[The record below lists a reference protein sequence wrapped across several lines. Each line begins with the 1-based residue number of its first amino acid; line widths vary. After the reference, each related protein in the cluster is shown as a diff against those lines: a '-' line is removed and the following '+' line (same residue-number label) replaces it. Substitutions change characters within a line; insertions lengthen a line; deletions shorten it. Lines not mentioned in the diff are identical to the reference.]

1 MTHREPLADIYL
13 EILRMLL
20 TPFFPDTVRAYH
32 GTRGNGVDPI
42 GDITAPPNYSLPS
55 RSEDEVN
62 KQGGN
67 NDLASN
73 NLRPYVAGKG
83 VIAPIGLY
91 QPVPAYTEEARDAR
105 VQGVVLIQAVV
116 RKDGTVGDLKVL
128 KGLGHGLDESAINT
142 IAAKWR
148 FKPGTLNGIP
158 VDVLANIEVSFA
170 LY

>member
-1 MTHREPLADIYL
+1 LSEKGESAPLAFYK
-13 EILRMLL
+13 
-20 TPFFPDTVRAYH
+20 
-32 GTRGNGVDPI
+32 
-42 GDITAPPNYSLPS
+42 SL
-55 RSEDEVN
+55 
-62 KQGGN
+62 
-67 NDLASN
+67 
-73 NLRPYVAGKG
+73 
-83 VIAPIGLY
+83 
-91 QPVPAYTEEARDAR
+91 PAYTEEARDAR

-142 IAAKWR
+142 IAARWR